1 MAAPRSLPD
10 WSTDSRSHVFPSVP
24 GGINTDVAKILTWL
38 KEYDETCQEARAQM
52 IKKIDDFLGIEPPQ
66 NKR

>member
-52 IKKIDDFLGIEPPQ
+52 IKRINEMLETTKPL
-66 NKR
+66 K